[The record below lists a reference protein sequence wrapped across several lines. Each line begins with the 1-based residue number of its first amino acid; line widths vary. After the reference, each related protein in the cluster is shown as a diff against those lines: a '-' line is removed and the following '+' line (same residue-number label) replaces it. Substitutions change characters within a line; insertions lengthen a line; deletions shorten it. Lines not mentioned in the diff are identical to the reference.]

1 MKFSEKWLR
10 EWVNPSLD
18 TAELAHRLTM
28 IGHEVDAVEACGE
41 GLDGV
46 IVAEV
51 IAVRK
56 HPDADRLSV
65 CQVSTGDGDAIEVV
79 CGAPNVKQG
88 MKSPFAPAGTKLPNG
103 MKLRRSKIRGVV
115 SNGMLCSAIEIGLGD
130 ESDGIIELHADA
142 PVGQTLAQY
151 LNLPDNSFDL
161 DLTPNR
167 GDCFSVLGIA
177 RDVSAMTSTRM
188 KDLVVEPVKASV
200 TDEHPVELVLPEG
213 CPRFAARVIRNID
226 LSARSPVW
234 LIERLRR
241 SGLREIHPVVDITN
255 YVMMELGQPLHAY
268 DRQLL
273 NGPIRPRLARKGEK
287 LTLLDGKEV
296 ELLPNTM
303 VITDDSGP
311 IGMAGIMGGLST
323 AVTMKTTD
331 VFFEAAFWPPD
342 FMAGR
347 ARQYGMHTDASLRFE
362 RGVDPELQARAI
374 ERATELLISIS
385 GGQAGPLV
393 DHRVIEHLP
402 KQTTISL
409 RKKRLLQVLGA
420 SIEGSRVTQILTDLG
435 LKTQGNDMGW
445 TVEIPSYRFDIDVE
459 DALVE
464 EVARIY
470 GYDEI
475 PEITAIGEMPLA
487 TATESKIDLDL
498 VANTL
503 VARDFQEVI
512 TYSFIDEETN
522 TLITG
527 DRSALVLSNP
537 ISSEMSVMRGSIWP
551 GLIAAASANAARQQE
566 RIRLFEIG
574 KTYHGSVD
582 APSEVVR
589 VAGLIYGDIVEEQ
602 WGAPSQAVDFFDIK
616 GDLMSVLRMAGD
628 ASEFDFCV
636 DDRAVLQPGQAAK
649 ILRNGK
655 AVGVVGKL
663 HPEVA
668 KKMDLEKGVLLFEI
682 DAEKSFAAHVPAAV
696 TISKYPVI
704 RRDIAVVVAN
714 EITVANLVKAV
725 ESAAPDLVTSVRVF
739 DIYRGPGI
747 EAGLKSVALGLIL
760 QETSRTLTDD
770 DADAAIASVVRK
782 LRQEFAAVL
791 RDNN

>member
-177 RDVSAMTSTRM
+177 RDVSAMTSAIM

-200 TDEHPVELVLPEG
+200 TDEHSVELVLPEG